1 MAQPSEVDSLLG
13 ELPPTTL
20 LLISGPPLT
29 GKYELLLRV
38 LAEHT
43 DRVVF
48 ISTKHQTSRLRS
60 DYRAIAGDL
69 PDDSIGVVDCVSQ
82 QGGHDDVQETD
93 TVKLARS
100 PDNLTRIGVK
110 FTSLFERFNDP
121 DFDGHTGVGVHSLSQ
136 LLMHADLKKV
146 YQFLQ
151 VLSGQVRNAG
161 WFGAAV
167 MDVTGGDSEERETLY
182 HHFDGVL
189 ETRESD
195 AGDREVRLRG
205 LGPRSSDWI
214 SF

>member
-13 ELPPTTL
+13 GLAPTTL
-20 LLISGPPLT
+20 VLISGPPLT

-38 LAEHT
+38 LAANTE
-43 DRVVF
+43 RVVF
-48 ISTKHQTSRLRS
+48 ITTKHQTSRIRS
-60 DYRAIAGDL
+60 DYRSIAGDL
-69 PDDSIGVVDCVSQ
+69 SDDLIGVVDCVSQ
-82 QGGHDDVQETD
+82 QGGQGGLEETA

-110 FTSLFERFNDP
+110 FTGLFETFADDP
-121 DFDGHTGVGVHSLSQ
+121 IEGQTGVGVHSLSQ

-167 MDVTGGDSEERETLY
+167 LDVTGSDSEARETLY

-189 ETRESD
+189 ETRED
-195 AGDREVRLRG
+195 DDGDRQVRARG
-205 LGPRSSDWI
+205 LGPRSSDWLL
-214 SF
+214 F

>member
-69 PDDSIGVVDCVSQ
+69 PDESIGVVDCVSQ
-82 QGGHDDVQETD
+82 QGGPDDVQETD

-110 FTSLFERFNDP
+110 FTSLFESFNDP
-121 DFDGHTGVGVHSLSQ
+121 NFDGHTGVGVHSLSQ

-167 MDVTGGDSEERETLY
+167 MDVTGGDSEERETLF

-195 AGDREVRLRG
+195 EGDRQTRLRG

>member
-1 MAQPSEVDSLLG
+1 MAQPSEVDALLG
-13 ELPPTTL
+13 ELAPTAL
-20 LLISGPPLT
+20 VLVSGPPLT
-29 GKYELLLRV
+29 GKYELMLRV
-38 LAEHT
+38 LARQT

-48 ISTKHQTSRLRS
+48 ISTKHQASRLRD
-60 DYRAIAGDL
+60 DYRTFAGDL
-69 PDDSIGVVDCVSQ
+69 PDDRIGVVDCVSQ
-82 QGGHDDVQETD
+82 QGGAADLQETD

-110 FTSLFERFNDP
+110 FTALFEAFSD
-121 DFDGHTGVGVHSLSQ
+121 DDGGHVGLGIHSLSQ

-167 MDVTGGDSEERETLY
+167 IDITGNDTEERETLF

-189 ETRESD
+189 ETRED
-195 AGDREVRLRG
+195 DGGDRQVRARG
-205 LGPRSSDWI
+205 LGPRSSDWV